1 MKQYINL
8 ESIRTQKI
16 RFWIWSSLQTR
27 DDMRDRMSEFELE
40 RVVYYNLSLSNKLKE
55 EPYIRFI

>member
-1 MKQYINL
+1 
-8 ESIRTQKI
+8 
-16 RFWIWSSLQTR
+16 
-27 DDMRDRMSEFELE
+27 MRDRMSEFELE